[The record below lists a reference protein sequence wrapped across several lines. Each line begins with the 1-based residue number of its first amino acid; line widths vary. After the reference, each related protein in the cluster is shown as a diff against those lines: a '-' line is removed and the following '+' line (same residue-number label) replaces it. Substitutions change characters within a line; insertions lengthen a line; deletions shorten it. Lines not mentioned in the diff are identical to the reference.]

1 MFVPRSK
8 TLTGSLTVDAP
19 VERAFPLFSPLGE
32 LLWVPGWNPEVLDPL
47 DAEWEEEMLFRTH
60 DEHGEAVWVITR
72 LDRTAHEV
80 TYHRVEPGRYIA
92 RVEVRCT
99 PVGEQTSVRVSYGF
113 VGLSDAGNGEIDAMT
128 DADYAEKMKRWAG
141 WIRDAAGRF

>member
-8 TLTGSLTVDAP
+8 TLSGSLTVDAP

-32 LLWVPGWNPEVLDPL
+32 RLWVPGWDPEVLAPEG
-47 DAEWEEEMLFRTH
+47 AEWEEEMLFRTR

-72 LDRTAHEV
+72 LDRAAHEV
-80 TYHRVEPGRYIA
+80 TYHRVEPGRYVA

-99 PVGEQTSVRVSYGF
+99 PLGERTAVRTSYRF
-113 VGLSDAGNGEIDAMT
+113 VGLSEAGNAEIDAMT
-128 DADYAEKMKRWAG
+128 DEEYAGKMERWASL
-141 WIRDAAGRF
+141 IRGVAGRF